1 MKHRITN
8 HYLAYTLTRKHCNK
22 KISSIPYLGI
32 NSDIPRSCP
41 YNKQGHGS
49 VKIS

>member
-1 MKHRITN
+1 MYKQVNVKRS
-8 HYLAYTLTRKHCNK
+8 NK

-32 NSDIPRSCP
+32 DSDIPRCCP

-49 VKIS
+49 VNIS